1 MKNFFKYV
9 LATIVGLI
17 LTGIIVSIFL
27 GAMISS
33 ISLSSNKEVIVK
45 PNSVLHLNFDKQ
57 IYDKAPSNL
66 MSSFNPMNMEMESYL
81 GLNTIIECI
90 EKAKTDD
97 NIKGI
102 FIETL
107 GVSGGIAIA
116 DEIRQALS
124 DFKESGKFIVTYSKN
139 LTQTGYY
146 LASIS
151 DKIFINPEG
160 SIAFTGLSAEVMFY
174 KDMLDKL
181 DVDVS
186 VFRPVGNKFKSAV
199 EPFINNK
206 MSEANKEQ
214 VTRYLTSIW
223 GNMLKEIST
232 SRNISI
238 EALNK
243 LADDYA
249 IKSSEDAMDNNLIDS
264 VAHYDEALA
273 YINMLLGKDKD
284 ATIENIRLSSYSK
297 VKDSKSKE
305 FTKDR
310 IAVIYAQGNII
321 DGKGDELKIGD
332 QTLAKQIR
340 DARKNNNIK
349 AIVFRV
355 NSPGGSALASEVIL
369 REILLAKHVK
379 PVIASYGTYA
389 ASGGYYI
396 SCCCDK
402 IVSGKNTLTGSIGV
416 FGMLPDMHKL
426 LNEKIGITTDYVGT
440 NKNSRQ
446 LSPFSPM
453 TEDSKEYMNTM
464 VNDIYKT
471 FIGHVADGRSM
482 TTEAVDN
489 IGQGRVWTG
498 TDALEIGLVDE
509 IGGLNRAIEVAAE
522 AAGITNYVIENYPK
536 DKDTYT
542 QLMEMFS
549 GETPE
554 SKMSSQLGILYPY
567 YQMMTDF
574 TELNNVQARLPYR
587 INIY

>member
-249 IKSSEDAMDNNLIDS
+249 IKSSEDAMDNN
-264 VAHYDEALA
+264 
-273 YINMLLGKDKD
+273 
-284 ATIENIRLSSYSK
+284 
-297 VKDSKSKE
+297 
-305 FTKDR
+305 
-310 IAVIYAQGNII
+310 
-321 DGKGDELKIGD
+321 
-332 QTLAKQIR
+332 
-340 DARKNNNIK
+340 
-349 AIVFRV
+349 
-355 NSPGGSALASEVIL
+355 
-369 REILLAKHVK
+369 
-379 PVIASYGTYA
+379 
-389 ASGGYYI
+389 
-396 SCCCDK
+396 
-402 IVSGKNTLTGSIGV
+402 
-416 FGMLPDMHKL
+416 
-426 LNEKIGITTDYVGT
+426 
-440 NKNSRQ
+440 
-446 LSPFSPM
+446 
-453 TEDSKEYMNTM
+453 
-464 VNDIYKT
+464 
-471 FIGHVADGRSM
+471 
-482 TTEAVDN
+482 
-489 IGQGRVWTG
+489 
-498 TDALEIGLVDE
+498 
-509 IGGLNRAIEVAAE
+509 
-522 AAGITNYVIENYPK
+522 
-536 DKDTYT
+536 
-542 QLMEMFS
+542 
-549 GETPE
+549 
-554 SKMSSQLGILYPY
+554 
-567 YQMMTDF
+567 
-574 TELNNVQARLPYR
+574 
-587 INIY
+587 